1 MYFRIL
7 PDETNGAMSYLLA
20 DLDTRECVLL
30 DPRGTDVPLLKAM
43 LQEHQLHL
51 CWLLRTHDHDALLP
65 GESAALDAL
74 GAKRMQ
80 KVISVEASDKIAC
93 ETSALMFGNELLRVM
108 PTPGHTEGCVSYLWR
123 DRLFCGDLLTV
134 DACPHQPRPALPEA
148 LWDSATRHVFTL
160 PGETLLFYGHAQQGR
175 VVSNVLEQRRW
186 HPWFGN
192 TTRDE
197 FLARVRAPKTEANA
211 SSMRDVTLSTHTL

>member
-1 MYFRIL
+1 
-7 PDETNGAMSYLLA
+7 
-20 DLDTRECVLL
+20 
-30 DPRGTDVPLLKAM
+30 
-43 LQEHQLHL
+43 
-51 CWLLRTHDHDALLP
+51 
-65 GESAALDAL
+65 
-74 GAKRMQ
+74 
-80 KVISVEASDKIAC
+80 
-93 ETSALMFGNELLRVM
+93 MFGNELLRVM

-160 PGETLLFYGHAQQGR
+160 PGENLLFYGHAQQGR

-197 FLARVRAPKTEANA
+197 FLARVRSPKIEANA
-211 SSMRDVTLSTHTL
+211 SSMRDATLSTHTL